1 MTFNVLLLIRYA
13 VFAAFALAVLVA
25 LGSWLVRTRRLS
37 PFGPVGRALR
47 QLTDPLMRPLERRV
61 VRAGGNPVQA
71 GWWLVIGTAILGI
84 LVIAI
89 AQWLLASW
97 YSITGAPHAGGR
109 SMLVLAIGVVYDIL
123 FFAILVRVLA
133 SWLGRG
139 RYTRWLR
146 PFYWLTDWLVEP
158 IRRILPTAGPIDFS
172 PLVALLVLWLLKQLV
187 FQVLR

>member
-1 MTFNVLLLIRYA
+1 MRYTPLDLVRYA
-13 VFAAFALAVLVA
+13 VVAAFGLSVLVA

-37 PFGPVGRALR
+37 PFGPVGRTLR
-47 QLTDPLMRPLERRV
+47 QLTDPLMRPVERRV
-61 VRAGGNPVQA
+61 VRVGGNPVQA

-84 LVIAI
+84 LVVSL
-89 AQWLLASW
+89 AQWLQTSW
-97 YSITGAPHAGGR
+97 DSITGAARAGGR
-109 SMLVLAIGVVYDIL
+109 GVLDLVVRVAYDIL
-123 FFAILVRVLA
+123 FFAILVRVVA

-146 PFYWLTDWLVEP
+146 PAYWLTDWLVEP

-172 PLVALLVLWLLKQLV
+172 PLVALLVLWLLKQFV

>member
-13 VFAAFALAVLVA
+13 MFAAFALAVLVA

-47 QLTDPLMRPLERRV
+47 QLTDPLMRPVERRV
-61 VRAGGNPVQA
+61 VRVGGNPVQA

-89 AQWLLASW
+89 AQWLLESW
-97 YSITGAPHAGGR
+97 YSLTSAAQAGGR
-109 SMLVLAIGVVYDIL
+109 GMLILAVGVVYDVL
-123 FFAILVRVLA
+123 FFAILIRVVA

-139 RYTRWLR
+139 RYTKWLR

-158 IRRILPTAGPIDFS
+158 IRRMLQTAGSFDFS

-187 FQVLR
+187 FQVLL

>member
-13 VFAAFALAVLVA
+13 MFAAFALAVLVA

-47 QLTDPLMRPLERRV
+47 QLTDPLMRPVERRV
-61 VRAGGNPVQA
+61 VRVGGNPVQA

-97 YSITGAPHAGGR
+97 YSLTSAAQAGGR
-109 SMLVLAIGVVYDIL
+109 GMLILAVGAVYDVL
-123 FFAILVRVLA
+123 FFAILIRVVA

-139 RYTRWLR
+139 RYTKWLR

-158 IRRILPTAGPIDFS
+158 IRRLLPTAGSFDFS

-187 FQVLR
+187 FQVLL

>member
-1 MTFNVLLLIRYA
+1 MTFNVLLLTRYA
-13 VFAAFALAVLVA
+13 MLAAFALAVLVA

-47 QLTDPLMRPLERRV
+47 QLTDPLMRPVERRV
-61 VRAGGNPVQA
+61 VRVGGNPVQA
-71 GWWLVIGTAILGI
+71 GWWLVIGVAVVGV
-84 LVIAI
+84 LVISLV
-89 AQWLLASW
+89 QWALTSWGALASA
-97 YSITGAPHAGGR
+97 IR
-109 SMLVLAIGVVYDIL
+109 SHTLLSFTVGVVFNVLIA
-123 FFAILVRVLA
+123 AIFIRVLA

-158 IRRILPTAGPIDFS
+158 IRRILPTAGPFDFS
-172 PLVALLVLWLLKQLV
+172 PLVGLLKQFV

>member
-1 MTFNVLLLIRYA
+1 MLSPRIADVLWGLHDTSGTYRFAMGYGASLMLGWTLLLLWAY
-13 VFAAFALAVLVA
+13 
-25 LGSWLVRTRRLS
+25 RR
-37 PFGPVGRALR
+37 PV
-47 QLTDPLMRPLERRV
+47 ERRV
-61 VRAGGNPVQA
+61 VRVGGNPVQA

-84 LVIAI
+84 LVISV

-97 YSITGAPHAGGR
+97 YSITGAAHAGGR
-109 SMLVLAIGVVYDIL
+109 SMLVLAIGVVYDLL

-172 PLVALLVLWLLKQLV
+172 PLVALLVLWLLRQLV

>member
-1 MTFNVLLLIRYA
+1 MTFNVLLWIRYA

-37 PFGPVGRALR
+37 PFGPVGRTLR
-47 QLTDPLMRPLERRV
+47 QLTDPLMRPVERRV
-61 VRAGGNPVQA
+61 VRVGGNPIQA

-84 LVIAI
+84 LVISI
-89 AQWLLASW
+89 AQWLLTSW
-97 YSITGAPHAGGR
+97 SAVTGAARAGGR
-109 SMLVLAIGVVYDIL
+109 SVLVLMVSAAYDIL
-123 FFAILVRVLA
+123 FFAILIRVVA

-146 PFYWLTDWLVEP
+146 PVYWLTDWLVEP
-158 IRRILPTAGPIDFS
+158 IRRMLPTTGPFDFS

-187 FQVLR
+187 YQVLR